1 MRALLIVNPHATSTT
16 PTGRDVLAAALS
28 SELKLDMVTTAHRGH
43 AAQLAE
49 QAALDGFDLVV
60 VHGGDGTV
68 NEAVNGL
75 LAAHN
80 GMQVPAVAVVPGGSA
95 NVFGAGV
102 GVPRDPVEAT
112 MQLLHAVQAGSR
124 RTIGLG
130 RLRAWGPEQNGPA
143 QNGPAQNGP
152 AQNGQPAPRWFTFNA
167 GLGLDAD
174 AVRLVEQARA
184 RGRRATTARYVYA
197 AVRSYLQQDRKRP
210 RLTVELPGKHPMPE
224 VYLAIVANS
233 DPYTY
238 AGSRAV
244 RMHPDLTQGDGL
256 GLFALRSLG
265 LLPMLR
271 HTAQTL
277 RRTGQPHGRHL
288 LRRQDMPWLTVTS
301 EVPIGLQVDGDYLGE
316 FTRVEYESV
325 PAALSVVI

>member
-16 PTGRDVLAAALS
+16 PTGRDLLAAALA
-28 SELKLDMVTTAHRGH
+28 SELKLDVVTTTHRGH

-49 QAALDGFDLVV
+49 QATVDGFDLVV

-75 LAAHN
+75 LAVRSTLH
-80 GMQVPAVAVVPGGSA
+80 VPAVAVVPGGSA

-112 MQLLHAVQAGSR
+112 MQLLHAVRAGSR

-130 RLRAWGPEQNGPA
+130 RLFAWPPDRTPKQDGPPS
-143 QNGPAQNGP
+143 
-152 AQNGQPAPRWFTFNA
+152 PRWFTFNA

-174 AVRLVEQARA
+174 AVHLVEQARA
-184 RGRRATTARYVYA
+184 KGRRATTARYVRA
-197 AVRSYLQQDRKRP
+197 VVRSYLRQDRKRP
-210 RLTVELPGKHPMPE
+210 RLTVTLPDEDPVPG

-238 AGSRAV
+238 AGNRPV
-244 RMHPDLTQGDGL
+244 RMNPGCTQEDGL

-265 LLPMLR
+265 VLPVLR
-271 HTAQTL
+271 HTAQLL
-277 RRTGQPHGRHL
+277 RRTGEPHGRHL
-288 LRRQDMPWLTVTS
+288 FRQHDVPWVTVTS
-301 EVPIGLQVDGDYLGE
+301 EVPIGLQVDGEYLGE
-316 FTRVEYESV
+316 HVRVDYESV